1 MEDVSIG
8 ASDGV
13 MITSLLQQ
21 MEEMELYICEQLEHA
36 NSNNNTSP
44 AIGNSS
50 NTSTNN
56 NTYNNTTSAF
66 DTVITGLGW
75 LVRNSKSYI
84 RDNLFNT
91 HTSTSTN
98 KSEDITHYQGTGD
111 SNTFSNVLSA
121 RTAIGYDI
129 HGTLL
134 ILQVEGQTW
143 VNGMYIC
150 VFVNVQLAHIYNNCR
165 DEFI

>member
-56 NTYNNTTSAF
+56 NTYNNTQLPQSVLA
-66 DTVITGLGW
+66 
-75 LVRNSKSYI
+75 
-84 RDNLFNT
+84 
-91 HTSTSTN
+91 
-98 KSEDITHYQGTGD
+98 GTGI
-111 SNTFSNVLSA
+111 LSGGIPGGDGIITPGELIT
-121 RTAIGYDI
+121 TADAQIDWS
-129 HGTLL
+129 LL
-134 ILQVEGQTW
+134 RQMILDTMNW
-143 VNGMYIC
+143 VCTCVYMSVYI
-150 VFVNVQLAHIYNNCR
+150 F
-165 DEFI
+165 